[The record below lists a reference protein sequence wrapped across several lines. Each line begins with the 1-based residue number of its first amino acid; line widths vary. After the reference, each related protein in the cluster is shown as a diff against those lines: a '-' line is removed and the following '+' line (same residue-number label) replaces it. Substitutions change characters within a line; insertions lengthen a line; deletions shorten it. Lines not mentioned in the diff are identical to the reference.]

1 MHKLAARPI
10 LDFGIST
17 FIEGKRR
24 FPVKLPSENGSTSI
38 SELNEARDSSKY
50 RTSPAESAIKL

>member
-24 FPVKLPSENGSTSI
+24 FPIKLPSENGSTSI
-38 SELNEARDSSKY
+38 SELNETRVGSEY
-50 RTSPAESAIKL
+50 RTSKAESALKL